1 MPREQKVPVAK
12 KERTMSDESR
22 SEPRRITLFG
32 ASGAIGRLLLAK
44 LLESGFQV
52 TAYVRSKR
60 SLPVVHERLAV
71 VEGALT
77 EAGKI
82 DQAIAG
88 ASVVVSTLGPALDMS
103 RRLKGT
109 PVADGHAR
117 ILQCMEARG
126 IRRFLTIG
134 TPTLRHPGDA
144 RTFGYRL
151 VPLLARVLFPNG
163 HAEMKA
169 IERLLLASPLDW
181 TVVRFVDPKAKTDG
195 DGIAHTLGDGAFGF
209 QVSRANIASFLLESI
224 DRTDFVRAMPIVF
237 NR

>member
-1 MPREQKVPVAK
+1 MPREQKVPGAK
-12 KERTMSDESR
+12 KEKIMSDEIR
-22 SEPRRITLFG
+22 SEPRRVTLFG
-32 ASGAIGRLLLAK
+32 ATGAIGRLLLAR

-60 SLPVVHERLAV
+60 SLPVVHERLTV
-71 VEGALT
+71 VEGMLT
-77 EAGKI
+77 DAGKI
-82 DQAIAG
+82 DAAVEG
-88 ASVVVSTLGPALDMS
+88 ASVVISTLGPALDMS
-103 RRLKGT
+103 RKLKGT
-109 PVADGHAR
+109 PIADGHAL
-117 ILQCMEARG
+117 ILKSMEARG

-144 RTFGYRL
+144 RSFGYRL
-151 VPLLARVLFPNG
+151 VPMLARVLFPNG

-195 DGIAHTLGDGAFGF
+195 KGCAHTLGDGTFGF
-209 QVSRANIASFLLESI
+209 QVSRANIAAFLLESI
-224 DRTDFVRAMPIVF
+224 DREDFVHAMPIVF